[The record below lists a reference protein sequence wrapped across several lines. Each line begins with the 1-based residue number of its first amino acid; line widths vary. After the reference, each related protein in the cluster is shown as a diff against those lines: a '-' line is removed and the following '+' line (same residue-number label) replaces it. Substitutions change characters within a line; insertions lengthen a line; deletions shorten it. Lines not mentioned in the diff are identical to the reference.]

1 MMKTSSV
8 KTAKERAINT
18 CKHKRLIFLGKQ
30 ELPGS
35 GDFLALF
42 NCADC
47 STTISLEMKKKARRQ
62 PEEKSVPALKKKI
75 ASSG

>member
-1 MMKTSSV
+1 MKTSSV
-8 KTAKERAINT
+8 QAEKKRTGNL

-30 ELPGS
+30 GIAGS

-47 STTISLEMKKKARRQ
+47 STTISLKIKEKGRRK
-62 PEEKSVPALKKKI
+62 PEKESKPVLKKRLV
-75 ASSG
+75 SSG